1 MRFSFGKSLMHKA
14 YIYGFA
20 VMLLASCTTMNKEA
34 RQTLPHETTPSDRI
48 KENKIR
54 TEEEKQSFEI
64 FTEIFSITRST
75 RDRQTVLPKI
85 EALYMKIIR
94 NYPETPLAQESHW
107 KLINI
112 YVRDY
117 APPDYGKAEM
127 LYRDFLTKYHNSPL
141 KGVVADT
148 LGRSYVKHG
157 EWSRLLTLCSPSYRG
172 YVEKKITPRASLMF
186 MYAEANYNLGNMEQA
201 ENAYSLVS
209 DLFPDLMVGKKSKS
223 MIEKIAKPGN

>member
-1 MRFSFGKSLMHKA
+1 MRFSFRKSLRNKA
-14 YIYGFA
+14 YVYVLA
-20 VMLLASCTTMNKEA
+20 VMLLASCTTINEES
-34 RQTLPHETTPSDRI
+34 RQTMPHETAPSNRI

-54 TEEEKQSFEI
+54 TAEEKKSFDI
-64 FTEIFSITRST
+64 FNEIFSISNSS

-85 EALYMKIIR
+85 EALYMQIISD
-94 NYPETPLAQESHW
+94 YPETPLAQESHW
-107 KLINI
+107 RLIHI

-117 APPDYGKAEM
+117 APPDYGRAEM
-127 LYRDFLTKYHNSPL
+127 LYHDFLTKYPDSPL

-157 EWSRLLTLCSPSYRG
+157 EWSRLLTLCSPSYRR

-186 MYAEANYNLGNMEQA
+186 MYAEAHYHLGNMEQA

-209 DLFPDLMVGKKSKS
+209 GLFPDLMVGKKSKS
-223 MIEKIAKPGN
+223 MIEKIANPGN